1 MTSLSGQ
8 PSGKPAGKLAGK
20 RVVVVNWRDTDHSAA
35 GGAEIYAWQYA
46 VALRDGGAHVT
57 YLTAREPGQARSL
70 ERDGIEVRRGGGLL
84 TFFVY
89 AAGWLLLHRWR
100 VDAVI
105 DLAGSIPAYAP
116 LFVPRSR
123 PVLLVVHHVH
133 QQQFATHFRYP
144 LSLVGQWMERVV
156 MRRVYRHRRTVA
168 VSHSTRVE
176 MREQLDWRTPI
187 GLLENGADVPSTELV
202 DAAGKDPD
210 RIVVLGRL
218 VTHKRV
224 DVVLGALRDVLDLP
238 GLPEARRRALHLD
251 VIGRGPEQ
259 LHLERLARELGIAD
273 RVTFHGY
280 VSDEVKGR
288 LLARASLHVCAS
300 DAEGWGQ
307 SVIEAAGWG
316 VPTIARNVPGLRDS
330 IRPGETGWLV
340 ADGAPDV
347 VRRRIAEQLAE
358 ALDGTDSLGVRAHRT
373 AACQSWAEKFD
384 WSQMREN
391 ARMWTTEILS
401 AAPAA
406 SNRPRATRAATAER

>member
-1 MTSLSGQ
+1 MSAGVSGDELV
-8 PSGKPAGKLAGK
+8 GR

-46 VALRDGGAHVT
+46 VALRDGGARVT
-57 YLTAREPGQARSL
+57 FLTARERGQARLL

-84 TFFVY
+84 TFFAY
-89 AAGWLLLHRWR
+89 AAAWLLLHRWR

-105 DLAGSIPAYAP
+105 DMSCGIPTYAP

-144 LSLVGQWMERVV
+144 LSLVGQWMERVA
-156 MRRVYRHRRTVA
+156 MRRVYRNCRVVA

-187 GLLENGADVPSTELV
+187 GLLENGADIPDASLV
-202 DAAGKDPD
+202 DAAAKEPD
-210 RIVVLGRL
+210 RIAVLGRL

-224 DVVLGALRDVLDLP
+224 DLVLQALGEVVDRPDLRGRDL
-238 GLPEARRRALHLD
+238 RLD
-251 VIGRGPEQ
+251 VIGRGPEKER
-259 LHLERLARELGIAD
+259 LERLAGELGIAD

-280 VSDEVKGR
+280 VSDEVKGA

-330 IRPGETGWLV
+330 IRLGETGWLV
-340 ADGAPDV
+340 PDGPLDV
-347 VRRRIAEQLAE
+347 VRGRLAEQLAE
-358 ALDGTDSLGVRAHRT
+358 ALEATDSLGVRAHRT

-391 ARMWTTEILS
+391 SRGWTTEILS

>member
-1 MTSLSGQ
+1 MSD
-8 PSGKPAGKLAGK
+8 LAGR

-46 VALRDGGAHVT
+46 VALRDGGAQVT

-70 ERDGIEVRRGGGLL
+70 TRDGIEVRRGGGLL
-84 TFFVY
+84 TFFLY
-89 AAGWLLLHRWR
+89 AAGWLLLHRRR

-133 QQQFATHFRYP
+133 QQQFATHFSAP
-144 LSLVGQWMERVV
+144 VALVGQWMERIV
-156 MRRVYRHRRTVA
+156 MRRVYRNRRTVA

-187 GLLENGADVPSTELV
+187 GLLENGADVPDAGLV

-210 RIVVLGRL
+210 RVVVLGRL

-224 DVVLGALRDVLDLP
+224 DLVLEALRDVLAR
-238 GLPEARRRALHLD
+238 PELAGRDVRLD

-259 LHLERLARELGIAD
+259 ERLEQRAAELGIAD

-280 VSDEVKGR
+280 VSDEVKGE

-330 IRPGETGWLV
+330 IRPGETGWFV
-340 ADGAPDV
+340 PDGTDLDG
-347 VRRRIAEQLAE
+347 VRRRLAEQLAE
-358 ALDGTDSLGVRAHRT
+358 SLDSTDSLGVRAHRT
-373 AACQSWAEKFD
+373 AACQSWAQKFD

-391 ARMWTTEILS
+391 ARGWTSEILS

-406 SNRPRATRAATAER
+406 SHRSRATRAATAER

>member
-1 MTSLSGQ
+1 MSD
-8 PSGKPAGKLAGK
+8 LAGR

-70 ERDGIEVRRGGGLL
+70 TRDGIDVRRGGGLL
-84 TFFVY
+84 TFFLY
-89 AAGWLLLHRWR
+89 AAGWLLLHRWW

-105 DLAGSIPAYAP
+105 DMSCGIPVYAP

-144 LSLVGQWMERVV
+144 VALVGQWMERVV
-156 MRRVYRHRRTVA
+156 MRRVYKYRRTVA

-187 GLLENGADVPSTELV
+187 GLLENGADVPEAGLV

-210 RIVVLGRL
+210 RVVVLGRL

-224 DVVLGALRDVLDLP
+224 DLVLRALRDA
-238 GLPEARRRALHLD
+238 GTSPELAGRDVRLD
-251 VIGRGPEQ
+251 VIGRGPER
-259 LHLERLARELGIAD
+259 ERLELLAAELGIAD

-280 VSDEVKGR
+280 VSDEVKGE

-316 VPTIARNVPGLRDS
+316 VPTVARNVPGLRDS
-330 IRPGETGWLV
+330 IRPGETGWMVPDSSDLELV
-340 ADGAPDV
+340 G
-347 VRRRIAEQLAE
+347 RRLAEQLVE

-373 AACQSWAEKFD
+373 AACQSWAQKFD
-384 WSQMREN
+384 WSQMRDN
-391 ARMWTTEILS
+391 ARDWTTEILS

-406 SNRPRATRAATAER
+406 SHRSRATRAATAER